1 MRPQP
6 KLRAMSSEL
15 TEVPACALGTNR
27 IQQAV
32 AEFHAA
38 AGSTLGES
46 PALRDVAL
54 RVRLIREESKESI
67 DALNEGDLVAALGEL
82 CDLLYVVAGAFV
94 AAGVDFAPL
103 FEEIHAANMRK
114 IGGPRRPDGKQ
125 QKPEGW
131 QPADLAPLIEQ
142 QLAQAAGEL

>member
-1 MRPQP
+1 
-6 KLRAMSSEL
+6 MS
-15 TEVPACALGTNR
+15 TESAPIPPAARGTNR

-38 AGSTLGES
+38 AGSTLGDY

-67 DALNEGDLVAALGEL
+67 DALKADDLVGAVGEL

-125 QKPEGW
+125 QKPDGW
-131 QPADLAPLIEQ
+131 QQHQFHAAI
-142 QLAQAAGEL
+142 AQ